1 MELLLP
7 LLLLIAIGVPMYF
20 GVRRQKK
27 ELHKTVELQASLKVG
42 DRVQTTSG
50 IQGVI
55 VEIEDSTID
64 LEIAVDVITTWSK
77 LAIREVLVDEDD
89 VLDDSVLDD
98 SVLDDSVD
106 APKAEETAE
115 ETETRLTKE

>member
-7 LLLLIAIGVPMYF
+7 LLLLLAIGVPMYF
-20 GVRRQKK
+20 GVRRQKE
-27 ELHKTVELQASLKVG
+27 ELQKTVELPASLKVG

-50 IQGVI
+50 IHGVI
-55 VEIEDSTID
+55 VEIEDVTVD

-77 LAIREVLVDEDD
+77 LAIREVLVDEADD
-89 VLDDSVLDD
+89 LLDDSVDD
-98 SVLDDSVD
+98 DAAD
-106 APKAEETAE
+106 APKAEETAA

>member
-27 ELHKTVELQASLKVG
+27 ELQKTVELQASLKVG

-50 IQGVI
+50 IHGVI
-55 VEIEDSTID
+55 VEIEDDTVD

-77 LAIREVLVDEDD
+77 LAIREILVDADD
-89 VLDDSVLDD
+89 DPLDDSVEDRAA
-98 SVLDDSVD
+98 D
-106 APKAEETAE
+106 APKAEETAK
-115 ETETRLTKE
+115 ETETRLTKD

>member
-7 LLLLIAIGVPMYF
+7 LLLLLAIGVPMYF

-27 ELHKTVELQASLKVG
+27 ELQKTVELQASLKVG

-50 IQGVI
+50 IHGVI
-55 VEIEDSTID
+55 VEIEDDTVD

-89 VLDDSVLDD
+89 VADDSVDD
-98 SVLDDSVD
+98 DAAD
-106 APKAEETAE
+106 APKAEETAA